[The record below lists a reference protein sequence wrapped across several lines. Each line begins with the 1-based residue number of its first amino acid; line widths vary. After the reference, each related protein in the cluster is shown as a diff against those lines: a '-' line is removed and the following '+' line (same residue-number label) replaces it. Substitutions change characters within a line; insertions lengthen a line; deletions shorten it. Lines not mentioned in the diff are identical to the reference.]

1 MKLQGLVNY
10 AGGATRLQILEWIMR
25 GNGIPPTFREMADA
39 LGVNINAISAHVVA
53 LRKKGLISE
62 GPRQAARTMTAKCR
76 WIPEIEL

>member
-39 LGVNINAISAHVVA
+39 LGVYCPP
-53 LRKKGLISE
+53 L
-62 GPRQAARTMTAKCR
+62 P
-76 WIPEIEL
+76 